1 MSEIMIYA
9 QVTQDNY
16 LHTVVFELANKAQEL
31 AKKLNNATVSVFLI
45 CKNDLAI
52 NFKEAFQNS
61 GIDKVFLMD
70 LLLNFFLL
78 FQIVFYISRF
88 PR

>member
-31 AKKLNNATVSVFLI
+31 AKKLNNATVSVF
-45 CKNDLAI
+45 
-52 NFKEAFQNS
+52 
-61 GIDKVFLMD
+61 
-70 LLLNFFLL
+70 
-78 FQIVFYISRF
+78 
-88 PR
+88 